1 MNELTNQSTHQKGFT
16 LLEAMVAMVVF
27 SVGLLGLGALQM
39 AGMGN
44 TQSALYQSVATHLVY
59 DMGDRIRS
67 NPDGKNGGDYNL
79 ILGPPGPSVLCNTG
93 CTATKVALRDHVE
106 WSNDI
111 STLLPAGRGEVTG
124 DGTQFT
130 ITVMWDVAR
139 TSAPTFNCDPAVATD
154 LKCLRMR
161 VRP

>member
-1 MNELTNQSTHQKGFT
+1 MNKLTNQPAHQKGFT

-44 TQSALYQSVATHLVY
+44 TQSALYQSVATHLAY

-67 NPDGKNGGDYNL
+67 NPSGKTAGDYDAFV
-79 ILGPPGPSVLCNTG
+79 GPPGPSTLCNTN
-93 CTATKVALRDHVE
+93 CTPVQVSLRDHVE
-106 WSNDI
+106 WSNDL
-111 STLLPAGRGEVTG
+111 SALLPAGQGEVLG
-124 DGTQFT
+124 NGTQFT
-130 ITVMWDVAR
+130 ITVMWDAAR
-139 TSAPTFNCDPAVATD
+139 NGATGTNCNPTVATD
-154 LKCLRMR
+154 LKCLRML